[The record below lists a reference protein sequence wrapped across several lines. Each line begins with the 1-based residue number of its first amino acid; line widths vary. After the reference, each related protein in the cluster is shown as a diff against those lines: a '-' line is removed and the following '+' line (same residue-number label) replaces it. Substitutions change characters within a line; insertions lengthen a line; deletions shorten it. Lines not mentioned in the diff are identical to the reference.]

1 MNQTGTIGIVG
12 GGQLGRMLTEAAQP
26 LGFKVVVLNPS
37 PNSPASQVGAEE
49 IMGDLYDPKALRELA
64 ERSDYVTVEIEHL
77 DPKVLAELGSKGL
90 SVNPS
95 PKIISIIQDKFA
107 QKEWL
112 RYANIPVA
120 DFVQITDEES
130 VRKALEDFGGK
141 MLLKTRRGA
150 FDGRG
155 NAMVASPE
163 ELNAALS
170 IFEGKDLYAERVVPF
185 IKELAVVLAK
195 DENGQ
200 VVTYPVVET
209 IHQRNICVE
218 VLMPAPVDEAATAK
232 ARQVALDVA
241 QHLEGAGV
249 FAIEMFLTADGDVLV
264 NEIAPRVHNSGHVTI
279 EACETSQFEQHI
291 RAVTG
296 LPLGPTTMKV
306 PAAVM
311 VNILGE
317 RDGPT
322 EVRGVEEAEAI
333 PGVTVHLY
341 GKSPTK
347 IDRKMGHITSVGD
360 TLEEAKEKAEKARSL
375 ISI

>member
-1 MNQTGTIGIVG
+1 
-12 GGQLGRMLTEAAQP
+12 
-26 LGFKVVVLNPS
+26 
-37 PNSPASQVGAEE
+37 
-49 IMGDLYDPKALRELA
+49 
-64 ERSDYVTVEIEHL
+64 
-77 DPKVLAELGSKGL
+77 
-90 SVNPS
+90 
-95 PKIISIIQDKFA
+95 
-107 QKEWL
+107 
-112 RYANIPVA
+112 
-120 DFVQITDEES
+120 
-130 VRKALEDFGGK
+130 
-141 MLLKTRRGA
+141 
-150 FDGRG
+150 
-155 NAMVASPE
+155 MVASPE